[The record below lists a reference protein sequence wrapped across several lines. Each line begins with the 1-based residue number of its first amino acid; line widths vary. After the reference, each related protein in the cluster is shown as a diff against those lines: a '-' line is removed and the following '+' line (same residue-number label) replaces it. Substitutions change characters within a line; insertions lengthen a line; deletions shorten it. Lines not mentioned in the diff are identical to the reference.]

1 MCNRCDRKPNRA
13 ERKGEKGGKRKRIID
28 PEGGW
33 EAGGVNCEA
42 FTWDEHIHG
51 RCRRISQMRPPISLL
66 SPRLVSISLSLS
78 PPNSSISYKSSTPRS
93 GSMAMAMLLCSGAS
107 GARGSES
114 ELCVHVAVANA
125 SAAFLMMTGPRRT
138 ARGGCCCCCRCR
150 LPLFS
155 GSGDA
160 GGHCK
165 GDLI

>member
-1 MCNRCDRKPNRA
+1 M
-13 ERKGEKGGKRKRIID
+13 
-28 PEGGW
+28 
-33 EAGGVNCEA
+33 NCEA

-107 GARGSES
+107 GARGSE
-114 ELCVHVAVANA
+114 LCVHVAVANA

-138 ARGGCCCCCRCR
+138 ARGRCCCCCRCR

-155 GSGDA
+155 GSRGA